1 MAHNEQP
8 IEELAETAT
17 LRDVIAKVNE
27 VIQHINHMWHEDAQ
41 L

>member
-1 MAHNEQP
+1 MAHDDQP

-27 VIQHINHMWHEDAQ
+27 LIEHINFMWYPEQ
-41 L
+41 